1 MQITV
6 YNPQKSGL
14 ETIRACITKENT
26 TWLDN
31 CMDSEDVL
39 SVTDIDGAIL
49 IRTNNYDYPTLIY
62 DLSRIDI
69 GNSQKK
75 AKEELNKALK
85 W

>member
-1 MQITV
+1 MQVTV
-6 YNPQKSGL
+6 YTPQKGGL
-14 ETIRACITKENT
+14 ETIKAAITKENT

-49 IRTNNYDYPTLIY
+49 IRTNNYDYPTLSY